1 MTSIERDAI
10 KELDFV
16 SNAYENLTVFVQNV
30 KNSLR
35 VKLTESGH
43 ENIQIVFQCAKM
55 IDFPRIDLV
64 DDARV
69 HHIRIEKFRTN

>member
-1 MTSIERDAI
+1 MTSIERVAI

-16 SNAYENLTVFVQNV
+16 SDAYENLTVFVRML
-30 KNSLR
+30 NSLR

-55 IDFPRIDLV
+55 IDFSRIDLV
-64 DDARV
+64 HDAGV
-69 HHIRIEKFRTN
+69 HHIRIEKFWTN